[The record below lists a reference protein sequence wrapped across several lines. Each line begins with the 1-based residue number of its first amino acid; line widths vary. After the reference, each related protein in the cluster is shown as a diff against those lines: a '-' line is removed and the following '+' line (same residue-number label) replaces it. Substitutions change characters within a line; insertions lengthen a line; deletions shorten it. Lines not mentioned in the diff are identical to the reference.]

1 MKTPTKSNGGGF
13 FARFGFSRQKWNR
26 DYVAPAAQITQS
38 DAFAYGAGM
47 TTVASLLGHGL
58 SAARARMLIYDK
70 WQMMEADP
78 IVASAI
84 QLLVTAALG
93 GHETTGELIF
103 IEEAPSAKKNKKLMK
118 VVEDVRGLL
127 PLFNRIAFQ
136 TAAIGAAYGDAY
148 ARVYA
153 DNSGVVD
160 VYTEEL
166 VRPQL
171 VQAYERGGR
180 TIGYSVS
187 IGDNCF
193 QRLNCLQM
201 ARLKMQRTRWTPQYG
216 VVEKA
221 YRFPI
226 EEDDP
231 NKLPIMPACVG
242 GSFLFAAE
250 RPYDNLVASL
260 LGLVGQRWIDS
271 IDEQIVTANMKAMS
285 QEQKEAFLK
294 SIKGMLLHSKE
305 VADNAVKRGFPVM
318 ERIRHIIPVF
328 DDKQVLS
335 IVPANGGTSGR
346 TSSITIDDVLL
357 HAKLLAGALG
367 VDISMLGFADQLSG
381 GLGEG
386 GFFRVSAQVA
396 ERARIIRVAL
406 EDFFNEIV
414 NIHTY
419 YKYGMV
425 FKPEERPWDI
435 SFYGSLSAL
444 EAERQR
450 TRSDGMN
457 AGSMVVQTLQMLK
470 DMGATEDVGAYFLQK
485 GMMLDEEEAKTY
497 AKILSQKDENAEGG
511 DGFGSGMAGMM
522 QPQTGG
528 ADEEGDNG
536 EEDAESDEKPKK
548 PKQKITFKA
557 KETKQAEKVGGKPE
571 NPAKQGA

>member
-13 FARFGFSRQKWNR
+13 FARFGFSRQKWNH

-103 IEEAPSAKKNKKLMK
+103 IEEAPAAKKNKKLMK

-153 DNSGVVD
+153 DNTGVVD

-231 NKLPIMPACVG
+231 NKLPIMPSCVG

-294 SIKGMLLHSKE
+294 SIKNMLLHSKE
-305 VADNAVKRGFPVM
+305 VAENAVKRGFPVL

-406 EDFFNEIV
+406 EDFFNEII

-497 AKILSQKDENAEGG
+497 AKILSQKDENAEGAE
-511 DGFGSGMAGMM
+511 GFGSGMGGMM
-522 QPQTGG
+522 QPQNDGNS
-528 ADEEGDNG
+528 DEEESA
-536 EEDAESDEKPKK
+536 EENAGGTEKPKK

-557 KETKQAEKVGGKPE
+557 KETKQTEKVGGKPE

>member
-1 MKTPTKSNGGGF
+1 
-13 FARFGFSRQKWNR
+13 
-26 DYVAPAAQITQS
+26 
-38 DAFAYGAGM
+38 
-47 TTVASLLGHGL
+47 
-58 SAARARMLIYDK
+58 
-70 WQMMEADP
+70 
-78 IVASAI
+78 
-84 QLLVTAALG
+84 
-93 GHETTGELIF
+93 
-103 IEEAPSAKKNKKLMK
+103 MK
-118 VVEDVRGLL
+118 VVEDVRGLI

-136 TAAIGAAYGDAY
+136 TAAIGAAYGDAFV
-148 ARVYA
+148 RVYA
-153 DNSGVVD
+153 DKTGVKD
-160 VYTEEL
+160 LYYEEL

-171 VQAYERGGR
+171 VQAYEQGGR
-180 TIGYSVS
+180 TIGFSVS

-193 QRLNCLQM
+193 QKLNCLQM

-231 NKLPIMPACVG
+231 SRLPIMPASVG

-305 VADNAVKRGFPVM
+305 VAENAVKRGFPVL

-367 VDISMLGFADQLSG
+367 VDLSMLGFADQLSG

-406 EDFFNEIV
+406 EDFFNEII

-419 YKYGMV
+419 HKYGRV
-425 FKPEERPWDI
+425 FKPTDRPWDI
-435 SFYGSLSAL
+435 SFYGSISAL

-450 TRSDGMN
+450 TRADGMN
-457 AGSMVVQTLQMLK
+457 AGSMVVQTIQMLK
-470 DMGATEDVGAYFLQK
+470 DMGTPEDVGEFFLQK

-497 AKILSQKDENAEGG
+497 AKILAQKDEGGEENGFGGGMQQGTAQMMPKANDTSEGDSGEDEG
-511 DGFGSGMAGMM
+511 DG
-522 QPQTGG
+522 
-528 ADEEGDNG
+528 EEG
-536 EEDAESDEKPKK
+536 DEKPKRK
-548 PKQKITFKA
+548 PLKFKA
-557 KETKQAEKVGGKPE
+557 KEKAAEKADGKPE

>member
-1 MKTPTKSNGGGF
+1 
-13 FARFGFSRQKWNR
+13 
-26 DYVAPAAQITQS
+26 
-38 DAFAYGAGM
+38 
-47 TTVASLLGHGL
+47 
-58 SAARARMLIYDK
+58 
-70 WQMMEADP
+70 
-78 IVASAI
+78 
-84 QLLVTAALG
+84 
-93 GHETTGELIF
+93 
-103 IEEAPSAKKNKKLMK
+103 
-118 VVEDVRGLL
+118 
-127 PLFNRIAFQ
+127 
-136 TAAIGAAYGDAY
+136 
-148 ARVYA
+148 
-153 DNSGVVD
+153 
-160 VYTEEL
+160 
-166 VRPQL
+166 
-171 VQAYERGGR
+171 
-180 TIGYSVS
+180 
-187 IGDNCF
+187 
-193 QRLNCLQM
+193 
-201 ARLKMQRTRWTPQYG
+201 
-216 VVEKA
+216 
-221 YRFPI
+221 
-226 EEDDP
+226 
-231 NKLPIMPACVG
+231 
-242 GSFLFAAE
+242 
-250 RPYDNLVASL
+250 
-260 LGLVGQRWIDS
+260 
-271 IDEQIVTANMKAMS
+271 
-285 QEQKEAFLK
+285 
-294 SIKGMLLHSKE
+294 MLLHSKE